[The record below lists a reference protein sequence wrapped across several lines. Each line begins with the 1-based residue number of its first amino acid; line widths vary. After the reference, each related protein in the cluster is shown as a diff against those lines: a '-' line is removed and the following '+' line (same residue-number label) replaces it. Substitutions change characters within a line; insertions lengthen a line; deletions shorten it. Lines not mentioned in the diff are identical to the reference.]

1 MMMIMHAQVN
11 HPAQRLPR
19 GRRVILHAMPRAYAL
34 RATKL
39 CASKL
44 VCVSRLKCGFPC
56 CCQVELT
63 ENAIPTMWSGANNE
77 MAYTVQILKYIH
89 MGEGKGY
96 KIHVSDG
103 KTFTL
108 LLINSKP
115 EIAEMI
121 VEKGEGL
128 INSIGLIEVKSSPHP
143 KNAGQKLLFLQTL
156 KILQE
161 GVEKIGEPVKFE
173 SENQAKKDTDT
184 PKQVYSC
191 FSLPLNGYL
200 ACLSLA
206 ELATILIYF
215 N

>member
-1 MMMIMHAQVN
+1 
-11 HPAQRLPR
+11 
-19 GRRVILHAMPRAYAL
+19 
-34 RATKL
+34 
-39 CASKL
+39 
-44 VCVSRLKCGFPC
+44 
-56 CCQVELT
+56 
-63 ENAIPTMWSGANNE
+63 MWSGANNE

-191 FSLPLNGYL
+191 FSLPLDGYL
-200 ACLSLA
+200 ACLSSA
-206 ELATILIYF
+206 ELATILILIRPRGNKVHAEMMQSNRSGELPF
-215 N
+215 ALSLFLSRLIRSLARALCPCAMHLC

>member
-1 MMMIMHAQVN
+1 
-11 HPAQRLPR
+11 
-19 GRRVILHAMPRAYAL
+19 
-34 RATKL
+34 
-39 CASKL
+39 
-44 VCVSRLKCGFPC
+44 
-56 CCQVELT
+56 
-63 ENAIPTMWSGANNE
+63 MWSGANNE

-96 KIHVSDG
+96 KLHVSDG

-191 FSLPLNGYL
+191 FCLPLDGCP
-200 ACLSLA
+200 ACLSSA

-215 N
+215 NGTCILSRPHRNEVHAEAMQPNRLRELPFALSLVLTRLISLPRARALYLCNASLLKARR